1 MIQNDFI
8 CAYSFIKINFMKN
21 FLFAT
26 LLISF
31 ISCQNTSNP
40 GSSNFKTIMI
50 ESVGE
55 VEVLPDMAT
64 FYIDLSCLDKS
75 IGVSKKCLV
84 DKSNEIHAK
93 LQSFGIDKKDIL
105 TDAIRL
111 DKSFDWSSGGNV
123 FKGYNCYV
131 GIFVTVKNVEKLSEI
146 YTELLENSHLELRE
160 LNYTHS
166 KMDSLKNEAYVK
178 ALEKAGTLADK
189 LLEKLP
195 ETEKEVL
202 KIGNV
207 QFESTSKQ
215 KHQKGIVL
223 AAAGPN
229 YDHNEFVD
237 IGRGG
242 VKVNATLFVEYQIK

>member
-1 MIQNDFI
+1 
-8 CAYSFIKINFMKN
+8 MKK

-26 LLISF
+26 LLISI
-31 ISCQNTSNP
+31 ISCQNTSNS

-75 IGVSKKCLV
+75 INVSKKCLV

-105 TDAIRL
+105 TEAVNME
-111 DKSFDWSSGGNV
+111 KSYNWDTGKNV
-123 FKGYNCYV
+123 FEGYKCST
-131 GIFVTVKNVEKLSEI
+131 GINVTVRNIDKLAEI
-146 YTELLENSHLELRE
+146 YTELLENSNLELRS

-202 KIGNV
+202 KMGNV
-207 QFESTSKQ
+207 QFEASSSSEIPLPPAIKSAEFDMNRFVNLGN
-215 KHQKGIVL
+215 GIV
-223 AAAGPN
+223 
-229 YDHNEFVD
+229 
-237 IGRGG
+237 
-242 VKVNATLFVEYQIK
+242 KVYATLYVEYQIK

>member
-1 MIQNDFI
+1 
-8 CAYSFIKINFMKN
+8 MKK

-26 LLISF
+26 LLISI
-31 ISCQNTSNP
+31 ISCQNTSNS

-75 IGVSKKCLV
+75 INVSKKCLV

-105 TDAIRL
+105 TEAVNME
-111 DKSFDWSSGGNV
+111 KSYNWDTGKNV
-123 FKGYNCYV
+123 FEGYKCST
-131 GIFVTVKNVEKLSEI
+131 GINVTVRNIDKLAEI
-146 YTELLENSHLELRE
+146 YTELLENSNLELRS

-195 ETEKEVL
+195 KTEKEVL
-202 KIGNV
+202 RMGNV
-207 QFESTSKQ
+207 QFEASSPQ
-215 KHQKGIVL
+215 PQ
-223 AAAGPN
+223 
-229 YDHNEFVD
+229 YDKRAMAMASPMINES
-237 IGRGG
+237 IELGHGTME
-242 VKVNATLFVEYQIK
+242 VNATLFVEYQIK